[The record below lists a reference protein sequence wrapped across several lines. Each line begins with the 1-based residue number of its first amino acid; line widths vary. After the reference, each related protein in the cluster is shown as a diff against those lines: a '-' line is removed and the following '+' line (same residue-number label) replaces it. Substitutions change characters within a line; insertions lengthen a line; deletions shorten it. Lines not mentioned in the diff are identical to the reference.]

1 MKLDLADLEGVRLLA
16 NYADAERCLHIY
28 LNPLSQARPSLAW
41 LALPLGLG
49 VAETLTHLLRVE
61 PEADIPPGLYAQY
74 LATIKQ
80 RRDLALASWHVH
92 TKPENAHVH

>member
-49 VAETLTHLLRVE
+49 VTETLTHLLRMD
-61 PEADIPPGLYAQY
+61 PEGDNPPDLYTNY
-74 LATIKQ
+74 LAIIEK
-80 RRDLALASWHVH
+80 RRDLALGAWHVH
-92 TKPENAHVH
+92 TKPENSYVH